1 VAAVLIAGDIHGDLE
16 RLFSALKPYPPHLWR
31 TIFLG
36 DLVDYG
42 PFGVGALRYARDRA
56 NTEVMLGNHEVAM
69 LWALR
74 DPSRIGFWMGIGG
87 QPHDLDELRKD
98 KPLQDWLRRRPA
110 LIRLPDGTLVQ
121 HCGSDSYGMLVDKD
135 DADPVE
141 SINRRVH
148 DLLESGGEADLWD
161 MMSGRNIFTTQ
172 PDRLERWLELTASR
186 RVVFGHSPHRGSRP
200 EVHFD
205 GKALNFDGGFS
216 RHHRLFRRL
225 TPAGATVGPL
235 PG

>member
-1 VAAVLIAGDIHGDLE
+1 VAAVLIAGDVHGDLE

-56 NTEVMLGNHEVAM
+56 NTEVLLGNHEVAM

-74 DPSRIGFWMGIGG
+74 DPSRVGFWMGIGG

-98 KPLQDWLRRRPA
+98 TPLQDWLHRRPA

-121 HCGSDSYGMLVDKD
+121 HVGSDAYGMLVEKD

-141 SINRRVH
+141 SINRRVQE
-148 DLLESGGEADLWD
+148 LLENGGEADLWG
-161 MMSGRNIFTTQ
+161 MMSGRNIFITQ
-172 PDRLERWLELTASR
+172 PDRLERWLEITGSR
-186 RVVFGHSPHRGSRP
+186 RVVFGHSPHRSSRP
-200 EVHFD
+200 EVYSG

-225 TPAGATVGPL
+225 TPAGATVAPL
-235 PG
+235 PD

>member
-1 VAAVLIAGDIHGDLE
+1 VAAVLIAGDVHGDLE
-16 RLFSALKPYPPHLWR
+16 RLFSALKPYPADAWR

-42 PFGVGALRYARDRA
+42 AFGVGALRYARDRA
-56 NTEVMLGNHEVAM
+56 NTEVLLGNHEVAM

-74 DPSRIGFWMGIGG
+74 DPSRVAFWIGIGG
-87 QPHDLDELRKD
+87 QPHDLDELAKD
-98 KPLQDWLRRRPA
+98 KSLLLDR
-110 LIRLPDGTLVQ
+110 TLVQ
-121 HCGSDSYGMLVDKD
+121 HCGNDSYGKLVEKD

-161 MMSGRNIFTTQ
+161 MMSGRNIFAMQ
-172 PDRLERWLELTASR
+172 PDRLERWLELTGSR
-186 RVVFGHSPHRGSRP
+186 RVVFGHSPHRGARP
-200 EVHFD
+200 EVYFG

-225 TPAGATVGPL
+225 TPTGATVAPL
-235 PG
+235 PD